1 MNIGAD
7 NPSLLWQDPF
17 APRESAAKRAI
28 RFALIAVLHIALIA
42 GVVSIAADPRLQA
55 SARELVVRLIELPP
69 PMPEVAKPAKPQ
81 PVKQETV
88 RKPAPPPPVMT
99 AAAEAP
105 AAPTF
110 AVAPQ
115 PPAPP
120 VLPPVQAPPAPAPV
134 TAARF
139 DADYLHNP
147 KPVYPAFSRRMNE
160 EGKVQLRVRVSADG
174 GALEVEIKQ
183 SSGFPRL
190 DAAAREAV
198 SKWRFVPAKRGD
210 DAVESWVG
218 VPIVFKL
225 DT

>member
-1 MNIGAD
+1 MGIGTESSA
-7 NPSLLWQDPF
+7 LLWQDPF
-17 APRESAAKRAI
+17 APRESASRRAL
-28 RFALIAVLHIALIA
+28 RFGLIAALHISLIA
-42 GVVSIAADPRLQA
+42 GVVSLASDPRLQQ

-69 PMPEVAKPAKPQ
+69 PMPEVVKPPKPQ
-81 PVKQETV
+81 PVKPETV

-105 AAPTF
+105 APAAF

-120 VLPPVQAPPAPAPV
+120 MLPPVQAPPAAAPV

-147 KPVYPAFSRRMNE
+147 KPVYPVFSRRMNE
-160 EGKVQLRVRVSADG
+160 EGKVQLRVRVSAEG
-174 GALEVEIKQ
+174 TALEVEIRQ

-210 DAVESWVG
+210 EAIESWVG

>member
-1 MNIGAD
+1 MTPDSAT
-7 NPSLLWQDPF
+7 LLWQDPF
-17 APRESAAKRAI
+17 APRESAGKRGL
-28 RFALIAVLHIALIA
+28 RFALIALLHVALIA
-42 GVVSIAADPRLQA
+42 GIVSVAGDPELQA

-69 PMPEVAKPAKPQ
+69 PVREIKPPKPQ
-81 PVKQETV
+81 PVKPETV
-88 RKPAPPPPVMT
+88 RRPVPPPPVMT
-99 AAAEAP
+99 AAAETP
-105 AAPTF
+105 AAPVF
-110 AVAPQ
+110 AVPPQ

-120 VLPPVQAPPAPAPV
+120 TLPPVQATTPAPV
-134 TAARF
+134 TSARF

-147 KPVYPAFSRRMNE
+147 KPVYPVFSRRMNE

-174 GALEVEIKQ
+174 APLEIEIRQ

-190 DAAAREAV
+190 DAAARDAV

-210 DAVESWVG
+210 EAVESWVG

>member
-1 MNIGAD
+1 MSIGTE
-7 NPSLLWQDPF
+7 NPGLLWQDPF
-17 APRESAAKRAI
+17 APQEPASRRAL
-28 RFALIAVLHIALIA
+28 RFALIAALHVALIA
-42 GVVSIAADPRLQA
+42 GVVSLASDPQLQQ

-69 PMPEVAKPAKPQ
+69 PMPEVVKPPKPQ
-81 PVKQETV
+81 PVKPETV

-120 VLPPVQAPPAPAPV
+120 ALPPVQAPPAAAPV

-147 KPVYPAFSRRMNE
+147 KPVYPVFSRRMNE
-160 EGKVQLRVRVSADG
+160 EGKVQLRVRVSAEG
-174 GALEVEIKQ
+174 AALEVEIRQ

-210 DAVESWVG
+210 EAVESWVG